1 MLDLI
6 FAILA
11 FPFLAV
17 FTITGLVG
25 TYAFIL
31 AIIKGIK
38 LAFREDEYKNMPK
51 S

>member
-1 MLDLI
+1 MLDFI
-6 FAILA
+6 IAILV

-17 FTITGLVG
+17 FAISGLVG

-31 AIIKGIK
+31 AIIKGIG